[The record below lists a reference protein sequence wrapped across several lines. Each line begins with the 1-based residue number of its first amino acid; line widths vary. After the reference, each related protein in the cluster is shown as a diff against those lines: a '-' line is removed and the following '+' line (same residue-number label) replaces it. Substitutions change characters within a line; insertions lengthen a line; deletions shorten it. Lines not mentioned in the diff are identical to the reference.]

1 MDSQKSEQL
10 TENEQIKSN
19 ITNINS
25 STNKMDMEAEVI
37 DTTTTTSDINTEQS
51 IPKIV
56 AAEDD
61 LNTKD
66 DLNLTDL
73 EITKDT
79 KIAELPTI
87 NISEDNPK
95 EICDEQDDSQN
106 DTDEAI
112 EALEYNLVKNYVDEN
127 NTENVE
133 PIEETKIEDINIE
146 LVEDNK
152 TKTVD
157 TGNKKMDKGAIPK
170 TKIKIEY
177 EIKTNVE
184 SDEETPKPD
193 PGNEKVFEIA
203 FPNNEYS
210 KNDSTDGNVINKI
223 KKN

>member
-152 TKTVD
+152 KL
-157 TGNKKMDKGAIPK
+157 KL
-170 TKIKIEY
+170 
-177 EIKTNVE
+177 
-184 SDEETPKPD
+184 
-193 PGNEKVFEIA
+193 
-203 FPNNEYS
+203 
-210 KNDSTDGNVINKI
+210 
-223 KKN
+223 